1 MAFFRNDPA
10 VIEVGKVALTAQ
22 LVALFFQPLSIC
34 ANMMFQSV
42 GKNKIATF
50 LSMLRSGL
58 YFIPIIVVFS
68 QAFGLFGVEIA
79 QTAADIL
86 AFFTA
91 LPFTVS
97 FLRNLQLPCRTIQK
111 KRLQRQ
117 RKID

>member
-1 MAFFRNDPA
+1 
-10 VIEVGKVALTAQ
+10 
-22 LVALFFQPLSIC
+22 
-34 ANMMFQSV
+34 
-42 GKNKIATF
+42 
-50 LSMLRSGL
+50 MLRSGL

-97 FLRNLQLPCRTIQK
+97 FLRKLAAPLPDDPKETLAATK
-111 KRLQRQ
+111 KN
-117 RKID
+117 